1 MPLRTFSAG
10 LTSTHARAVSAASWF
25 RLAAEF
31 QRELLERT
39 ARSSPDLP
47 GHFE

>member
-10 LTSTHARAVSAASWF
+10 LTSAYVRGVSAASWF

-31 QRELLERT
+31 ERELLERA